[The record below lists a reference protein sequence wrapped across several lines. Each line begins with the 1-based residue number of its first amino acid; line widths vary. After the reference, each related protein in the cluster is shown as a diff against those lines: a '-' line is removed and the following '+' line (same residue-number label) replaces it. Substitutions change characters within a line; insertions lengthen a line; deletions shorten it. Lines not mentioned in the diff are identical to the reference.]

1 MTKKIFRS
9 IFAVALTV
17 FLCSVVVIMGALYGY
32 YSSNQMKLLG
42 SQVELASQGVE
53 LAGVDY
59 LKSLTAD
66 DYRVTLIDSD
76 GSVEFDSAAD
86 SAQMENH
93 LERKEIKDALK
104 NGEGQATRYS
114 STLME
119 RQLYSAKRL
128 SDGRVLRLSCS
139 QYTWWTLFVGML
151 EPVVAVFFAAVGLSL
166 FLAFRLSKRI
176 VEPLNKMDFDGENPP
191 EGYYE
196 ELSPL
201 VSRIES
207 QKEELKYKEAELKRR
222 KDEFNAA
229 TKKMTEGLVLLNE
242 KGKILSINDSA
253 SKLLS
258 ISSYCVGKDILL
270 LNNSFEMQELIGKA
284 KEGRHCELIVPLDD
298 ADYEVTAS
306 PVMTDGKV
314 TAIALLIVD
323 ITEREKAEQM
333 RREFTANVSHEL
345 KTPLQ
350 TISGCAELMQ
360 NGLIKPEDVEKF
372 GERIYSESKRMITL
386 VEDIIGLSR
395 LDDGTVDTNKEP
407 VNVKETVSTVID
419 ILKDSAQR
427 KNVTVSLSGDD
438 VTINTVKRLL
448 SEVVYN
454 LCDNAVK
461 YNKDGGRVDITI
473 KEQPD
478 FVSVTVADTGIGIPS
493 GAINRVFERFY
504 RVDKSHSKEVGGTGL
519 GLSIVKHAVKLLGG
533 DVSLESEENKGT
545 SVTVTLPKI

>member
-350 TISGCAELMQ
+350 GIIGSAEL
-360 NGLIKPEDVEKF
+360 LEEDA
-372 GERIYSESKRMITL
+372 
-386 VEDIIGLSR
+386 LS
-395 LDDGTVDTNKEP
+395 P
-407 VNVKETVSTVID
+407 
-419 ILKDSAQR
+419 AQR
-427 KNVTVSLSGDD
+427 
-438 VTINTVKRLL
+438 
-448 SEVVYN
+448 E
-454 LCDNAVK
+454 
-461 YNKDGGRVDITI
+461 RVDAILRSAGLRT
-473 KEQPD
+473 E
-478 FVSVTVADTGIGIPS
+478 SRGI
-493 GAINRVFERFY
+493 F
-504 RVDKSHSKEVGGTGL
+504 
-519 GLSIVKHAVKLLGG
+519 
-533 DVSLESEENKGT
+533 
-545 SVTVTLPKI
+545 

>member
-104 NGEGQATRYS
+104 NGEGHATRYS

-478 FVSVTVADTGIGIPS
+478 FVSVTVADTGIGIPGS
-493 GAINRVFERFY
+493 AINRVFERFY

>member
-139 QYTWWTLFVGML
+139 QYTWWPLFVGML

-229 TKKMTEGLVLLNE
+229 TKKMNEGLVLLNE

-478 FVSVTVADTGIGIPS
+478 FVSVTVADTGIGIPGS
-493 GAINRVFERFY
+493 AINRVFERFY

>member
-461 YNKDGGRVDITI
+461 YNKDGGRVGITI

-478 FVSVTVADTGIGIPS
+478 FVSVTVADTGIGIPGS
-493 GAINRVFERFY
+493 AINRVFERFY

>member
-1 MTKKIFRS
+1 M
-9 IFAVALTV
+9 
-17 FLCSVVVIMGALYGY
+17 
-32 YSSNQMKLLG
+32 
-42 SQVELASQGVE
+42 
-53 LAGVDY
+53 
-59 LKSLTAD
+59 
-66 DYRVTLIDSD
+66 
-76 GSVEFDSAAD
+76 
-86 SAQMENH
+86 
-93 LERKEIKDALK
+93 
-104 NGEGQATRYS
+104 
-114 STLME
+114 
-119 RQLYSAKRL
+119 
-128 SDGRVLRLSCS
+128 
-139 QYTWWTLFVGML
+139 GML

-242 KGKILSINDSA
+242 NGKILSINDSA

-478 FVSVTVADTGIGIPS
+478 FVSVTVADTGIGIPGS
-493 GAINRVFERFY
+493 AINRVFERFY

>member
-53 LAGVDY
+53 LTGVDY

-478 FVSVTVADTGIGIPS
+478 FVSVTVADTGIGIPGS
-493 GAINRVFERFY
+493 AINRVFERFY

>member
-284 KEGRHCELIVPLDD
+284 KEGRHYELIVPLDD

-478 FVSVTVADTGIGIPS
+478 FVSVTVADTGIGIPGS
-493 GAINRVFERFY
+493 AINRVFERFY

>member
-478 FVSVTVADTGIGIPS
+478 FVSVTVADTGIGIPGS
-493 GAINRVFERFY
+493 AINRVFERFY

-533 DVSLESEENKGT
+533 DVSLKSEENKGT

>member
-201 VSRIES
+201 VSRMES

-478 FVSVTVADTGIGIPS
+478 FVSVTVADTGIGIPGS
-493 GAINRVFERFY
+493 AINRVFERFY

-533 DVSLESEENKGT
+533 DVSLESKENKGT

>member
-53 LAGVDY
+53 LAGGDY

-207 QKEELKYKEAELKRR
+207 QKEELKYKEVELKRR

-478 FVSVTVADTGIGIPS
+478 FVSVTVADTGIGIPGS
-493 GAINRVFERFY
+493 AINRVFERFY

>member
-222 KDEFNAA
+222 KDEFNTA

-461 YNKDGGRVDITI
+461 YNKDGGRVDIAI

-478 FVSVTVADTGIGIPS
+478 FVSVTVADTGIGIPGS
-493 GAINRVFERFY
+493 AINRVFERFY

>member
-242 KGKILSINDSA
+242 NGKILSINDSA

-478 FVSVTVADTGIGIPS
+478 FVSVTVADTGIGIPGS
-493 GAINRVFERFY
+493 AINRVFERFY

-533 DVSLESEENKGT
+533 DVSLESKENKGT

>member
-1 MTKKIFRS
+1 M
-9 IFAVALTV
+9 
-17 FLCSVVVIMGALYGY
+17 
-32 YSSNQMKLLG
+32 
-42 SQVELASQGVE
+42 
-53 LAGVDY
+53 
-59 LKSLTAD
+59 
-66 DYRVTLIDSD
+66 
-76 GSVEFDSAAD
+76 
-86 SAQMENH
+86 
-93 LERKEIKDALK
+93 
-104 NGEGQATRYS
+104 
-114 STLME
+114 
-119 RQLYSAKRL
+119 
-128 SDGRVLRLSCS
+128 
-139 QYTWWTLFVGML
+139 GML

-478 FVSVTVADTGIGIPS
+478 FVSVTVADTGIGIPGS
-493 GAINRVFERFY
+493 AINR
-504 RVDKSHSKEVGGTGL
+504 
-519 GLSIVKHAVKLLGG
+519 
-533 DVSLESEENKGT
+533 
-545 SVTVTLPKI
+545 SV

>member
-59 LKSLTAD
+59 LKSLSAD

-478 FVSVTVADTGIGIPS
+478 FVSVTVADTGIGIPGS
-493 GAINRVFERFY
+493 AINRVFERFY

>member
-242 KGKILSINDSA
+242 NGKILSINDSA

-427 KNVTVSLSGDD
+427 KNVTVSLSGND

-478 FVSVTVADTGIGIPS
+478 FVSVTVADTGIGIPGS
-493 GAINRVFERFY
+493 AINRVFERFY

>member
-151 EPVVAVFFAAVGLSL
+151 EPVVAVFFAVGLSL

-478 FVSVTVADTGIGIPS
+478 FVSVTVADTGIGIPGS
-493 GAINRVFERFY
+493 AINRVFERFY

>member
-298 ADYEVTAS
+298 ADYEVTTS

-478 FVSVTVADTGIGIPS
+478 FVSVTVADTGIGIPGS
-493 GAINRVFERFY
+493 AINRVFERFY

>member
-427 KNVTVSLSGDD
+427 KNVTVSFSGND

-478 FVSVTVADTGIGIPS
+478 FVSVTVADTGIGIPGS
-493 GAINRVFERFY
+493 AINRVFERFY

>member
-207 QKEELKYKEAELKRR
+207 QKEELQYKEAELKRR

-478 FVSVTVADTGIGIPS
+478 FVSVTVADTGIGIPGS
-493 GAINRVFERFY
+493 AINRVFERFY

>member
-104 NGEGQATRYS
+104 NGEGQATRHS

-478 FVSVTVADTGIGIPS
+478 FVSVTVADTGIGIPGS
-493 GAINRVFERFY
+493 AINRVFERFY

>member
-314 TAIALLIVD
+314 TAIALLIVN

-427 KNVTVSLSGDD
+427 KNVTVSLSGND

-461 YNKDGGRVDITI
+461 YNKDGGRVDIKI

-478 FVSVTVADTGIGIPS
+478 FVSVTVADTGIGIPGS
-493 GAINRVFERFY
+493 AINRVFERFY

>member
-454 LCDNAVK
+454 LCDNAIK

-478 FVSVTVADTGIGIPS
+478 FVSVTVADTGIGIPGS
-493 GAINRVFERFY
+493 AINRVFERFY

-533 DVSLESEENKGT
+533 DVSLESKENKGT

>member
-176 VEPLNKMDFDGENPP
+176 VEPLNKMDFDGENSP

-478 FVSVTVADTGIGIPS
+478 FVSVTVADTGIGIPGS
-493 GAINRVFERFY
+493 AINRVFERFY

>member
-284 KEGRHCELIVPLDD
+284 KEGRHYELIVPLDD

-493 GAINRVFERFY
+493 SAINRVFERFY

>member
-139 QYTWWTLFVGML
+139 QYTWCTLFVGML

-478 FVSVTVADTGIGIPS
+478 FVSVTVADTGIGIPGS
-493 GAINRVFERFY
+493 AINRVFERFY

>member
-93 LERKEIKDALK
+93 LERKEIQDALK

-427 KNVTVSLSGDD
+427 KNVTVSLSGND

-478 FVSVTVADTGIGIPS
+478 FVSVTVADTGIGIPGS
-493 GAINRVFERFY
+493 AINRVFERFY

>member
-478 FVSVTVADTGIGIPS
+478 FVSVTVADTGIGIPGS
-493 GAINRVFERFY
+493 AINRVFERFY

-533 DVSLESEENKGT
+533 DVSLESKENKGT